1 MLATEVRVLCWE
13 HVIGSHVRRLMEA
26 VWSLPELCNFRKQ
39 LIDSNSQRDEWLI
52 LSHDATFKS
61 LFTFLGQEKMNQQE
75 DEFHAL
81 HSVLGITGALAGLSL
96 QSSEGP
102 DSFSSAMCDILP
114 LSARQKTR
122 WIFTDTSST
131 IAKAATCL
139 PHLLGIAEDPLHLVL
154 RIEGCFGEKR
164 TKLSSLLLAITKEIY
179 RCLQWFN
186 LCWRETSSWRWRTCA
201 TFPLFAAFFPL
212 VLQQCLSWLVSA
224 QPRSRDISLEMKT
237 YTCTMLHRRIL
248 ASRSSTAS
256 RSRQGFGRILRASPY
271 EQHQQY
277 INDIFDLTL
286 DYAQDMN
293 RKNSKGKSAKQIL
306 IAGCAYQH
314 FRYLQN
320 GSCAIFTLSSEHKRL
335 LSMGTT
341 ANEALHAQFNACQ
354 RPVVQQHVESMDVVL
369 RSFSLGKLLSHHSA
383 AFSPTLV
390 QRSQGQ
396 ILSLLEGKLQ
406 QSNYHFLAPFGANI
420 PGRACSQTAA
430 ASACASPWHRCR
442 SRA

>member
-1 MLATEVRVLCWE
+1 L
-13 HVIGSHVRRLMEA
+13 
-26 VWSLPELCNFRKQ
+26 
-39 LIDSNSQRDEWLI
+39 
-52 LSHDATFKS
+52 DA
-61 LFTFLGQEKMNQQE
+61 
-75 DEFHAL
+75 
-81 HSVLGITGALAGLSL
+81 
-96 QSSEGP
+96 
-102 DSFSSAMCDILP
+102 
-114 LSARQKTR
+114 
-122 WIFTDTSST
+122 
-131 IAKAATCL
+131 
-139 PHLLGIAEDPLHLVL
+139 
-154 RIEGCFGEKR
+154 
-164 TKLSSLLLAITKEIY
+164 Y
-179 RCLQWFN
+179 
-186 LCWRETSSWRWRTCA
+186 CA
-201 TFPLFAAFFPL
+201 
-212 VLQQCLSWLVSA
+212 Q
-224 QPRSRDISLEMKT
+224 
-237 YTCTMLHRRIL
+237 
-248 ASRSSTAS
+248 
-256 RSRQGFGRILRASPY
+256 PY

-420 PGRACSQTAA
+420 PAA
-430 ASACASPWHRCR
+430 LAHRR
-442 SRA
+442 QLRQPVHRHDTDAAVVHKHKLRKQQDRWKLHLRLKPRKHVLKVKRHVFRKRKKPLPVLRPQRK